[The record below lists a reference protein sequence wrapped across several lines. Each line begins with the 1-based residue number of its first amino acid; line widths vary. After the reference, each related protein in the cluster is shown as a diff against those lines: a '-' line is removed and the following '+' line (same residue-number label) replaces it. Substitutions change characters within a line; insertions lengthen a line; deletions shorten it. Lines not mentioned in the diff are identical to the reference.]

1 MLSKFLTITNKA
13 NLSIKLLLFFSI
25 LSSLIEFLA
34 LSSIITLLILF
45 FQKDYFIIEKL
56 NFLSEFNLI
65 HENYFLSISLIS
77 LFLFIFFTI
86 FYVSI
91 KYFVRGKTNQFQE
104 QLSCKIFFN
113 FINENILNSKNKD
126 TSNVFNAI
134 SSEISRFI
142 NLIYA
147 YLEIVSKVFLV
158 VIIGILL
165 FIFNSKIS
173 FFISIILITFYFCYF
188 LLFKGFINKFN
199 TGFSLL
205 NRNNVNFIRRGL
217 ESLIEF
223 KIFNLIKNFIYEF
236 EKNLKILNKL
246 KLKNEIIQIIPK
258 YLLEIIALGII
269 VLFLNLFQ
277 DQKQNILEV
286 LAVYLACF
294 YKLYPAVNNIFSNYV
309 VYKSNTNSILKVN
322 EFLENEKTDV
332 ISNGHNK
339 NALKEV
345 NSIHLK
351 NISFKYS
358 NTEQNILNDL
368 NLEIK
373 KSDKVVIL
381 GKTGSGKTTL
391 LQILMGIIPSTEGIV
406 KINDLSL
413 INKTI
418 PTWLSKITYAP
429 QNPYLFNESI
439 AANIVF
445 KNFHNLN
452 NDEKKR
458 FRQIIDDCLV
468 TEFYSLNDII
478 SKKIGEHGNKLSAG
492 QKQRVNLARALFK
505 KSDVIFLD
513 EPTSNLDEN
522 TEKVL
527 LENIFKQYN
536 DKLLIVS
543 THRKEV
549 LNYSNLTIN
558 L

>member
-1 MLSKFLTITNKA
+1 MLSKLFTITNKA

-56 NFLSEFNLI
+56 NFLSGI
-65 HENYFLSISLIS
+65 SIIYENYFLSISLIS
-77 LFLFIFFTI
+77 FFLFIFFTI
-86 FYVSI
+86 FYVLI
-91 KYFVRGKTNQFQE
+91 KYFVRDKTNQFQE

-309 VYKSNTNSILKVN
+309 LYKSNTNSILMIN

-332 ISNGHNK
+332 ISNGHNE

-358 NTEQNILNDL
+358 NTEKNILNDL
-368 NLEIK
+368 NLEMK

-439 AANIVF
+439 ATNIIF
-445 KNFHNLN
+445 KNFDNLN

-478 SKKIGEHGNKLSAG
+478 TKKIGEHGNKLSAG

-522 TEKVL
+522 TEKIL
-527 LENIFKQYN
+527 LKNIFKRYN